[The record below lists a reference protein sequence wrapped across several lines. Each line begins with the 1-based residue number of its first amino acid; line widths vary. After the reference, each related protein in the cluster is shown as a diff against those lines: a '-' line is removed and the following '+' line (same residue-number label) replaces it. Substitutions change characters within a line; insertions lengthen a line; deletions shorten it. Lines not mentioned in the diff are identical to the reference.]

1 MRSLSIVMPAL
12 NEAENIARVMSTIPF
27 STLNIAGWNVEVIVV
42 DNGSSDGTGEVAAAH
57 GARVIVEP
65 ARGYGNAYKAG
76 FDAALGEVIATG
88 DADGSYPFDV
98 VPELLRRRDA
108 EGLDFLST
116 NRLCRENRRA
126 MKSSHR
132 VANLILTGF
141 CQTVFRSPFRDSQSG
156 MWIFRRAIW
165 QHLDVRAKGMAFSQ
179 EIKHEAYLKGF
190 RCAEAPIEYR
200 VRGGEVK
207 LHAVRDAIGNTS
219 ELLAHGIRAHRL
231 PARAIAADA

>member
-1 MRSLSIVMPAL
+1 MPAL
-12 NEAENIARVMSTIPF
+12 NEAENIPRVTSAIPF

-42 DNGSSDGTGEVAAAH
+42 DNGSSDGTGEIAAAH

-76 FDAALGEVIATG
+76 FAAAVGEVIATG
-88 DADGSYPFDV
+88 DADCSYPFDV
-98 VPELLRRRDA
+98 VPELLTRLDA

-116 NRLCRENRRA
+116 NRLRRENRRA
-126 MKSSHR
+126 MKSTHR
-132 VANLILTGF
+132 LANLILTG
-141 CQTVFRSPFRDSQSG
+141 CCHTVFRSPFSDSQSG
-156 MWIFRRAIW
+156 MWIFRRDIW

-190 RCAEAPIEYR
+190 RCGEAAIEYR

-207 LHAVRDAIGNTS
+207 LHAVRDAIGNMS
-219 ELLAHGIRAHRL
+219 ELLAHGMRARRL
-231 PARAIAADA
+231 PAQAVAVHA